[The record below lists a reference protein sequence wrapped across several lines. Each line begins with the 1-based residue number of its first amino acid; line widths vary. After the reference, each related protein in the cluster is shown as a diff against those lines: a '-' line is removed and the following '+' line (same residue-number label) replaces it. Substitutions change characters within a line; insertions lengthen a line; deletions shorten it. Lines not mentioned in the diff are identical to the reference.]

1 MMEDGMLQSLIA
13 GVFIYIVGFNLLIG
27 VLGALSAVSGQLAEA
42 RRQDPVERNLQ
53 RVSHSVAYITG
64 ALALIFGGYWPEAL
78 SVYTNW
84 MPAALPHADQAL
96 PIIVIAIIGV
106 SVIRIYTGLRA
117 FRFFN
122 PAFHETTPLLRP
134 RAIFKAVIGIGG
146 LVYLADNRGAYIIYA
161 DAWWEYVYDAL
172 WIAAG
177 WCLVTGLVRLFL
189 LRRRRLDGGNIEPPE
204 WNWN

>member
-1 MMEDGMLQSLIA
+1 MLQSLIA

-27 VLGALSAVSGQLAEA
+27 LLGALSAVSGQLAEA

-53 RVSHSVAYITG
+53 RVSHSVAYIAG
-64 ALALIFGGYWPEAL
+64 ALALIFGGYWPQAF
-78 SVYTNW
+78 SVYTNVI
-84 MPAALPHADQAL
+84 PASLPNADQAL

-106 SVIRIYTGLRA
+106 SVIRIYAGLRA

-122 PAFHETTPLLRP
+122 PAFHETTPLLRL
-134 RAIFKAVIGIGG
+134 RAIFKTALGIGG
-146 LVYLADNRGAYIIYA
+146 LVYLAHNRAAYIIFA
-161 DAWWEYVYDAL
+161 AAWWEYVYDAL
-172 WIAAG
+172 WIAAA

>member
-53 RVSHSVAYITG
+53 RVSHSVAYIIGT
-64 ALALIFGGYWPEAL
+64 LALIFGGYWPEAL
-78 SVYTNW
+78 NVYTSIV
-84 MPAALPHADQAL
+84 PASFPDADQVL
-96 PIIVIAIIGV
+96 PIIVIAIMGI
-106 SVIRIYTGLRA
+106 SVIRIHAGLRA
-117 FRFFN
+117 FGFFN
-122 PAFHETTPLLRP
+122 PSFHETTPLLRP
-134 RAIFKAVIGIGG
+134 RAILKTALGIGG
-146 LVYLADNRGAYIIYA
+146 LVYLAHNRVAYTIYA
-161 DAWWEYVYDAL
+161 DAWWKYVYAAL